1 MLTQQRKLVAILEMA
16 AEAETL
22 QRYPQ
27 AEHLYK
33 RGAVIA
39 RMAFGADS
47 VAELAIFWDI
57 ARVCNKQNH
66 KQEAM
71 HYYNRATAVSFFSRR
86 IPPTISAA

>member
-1 MLTQQRKLVAILEMA
+1 MLTQHRKLVAILEMA
-16 AEAETL
+16 AEAERL

-39 RMAFGADS
+39 RMVFGCDS
-47 VAELAIFWDI
+47 VAELAIYWDI

-66 KQEAM
+66 KQEAIF
-71 HYYNRATAVSFFSRR
+71 YYNRACAVSFYSRG
-86 IPPTISAA
+86 IPPIQSAA